1 MSYGKEKISVPSS
14 VKITTCLCQFNSSEF
29 RRRGLVCGETRG
41 MSQKEESRCQVCEQF
56 YYVHSK
62 QEVLT
67 CSVYENIESY

>member
-1 MSYGKEKISVPSS
+1 MSYYGEKLKGAPLA
-14 VKITTCLCQFNSSEF
+14 KITTCLCQFNSSEF